1 MKTISAQQFD
11 YLQPTYS
18 KEEINVSKILTVE
31 MRGNLLGLNEYD
43 IDMPWHILEL
53 LYGCIVD
60 NTFAPKHIGR
70 FVQFKSNVNKSILD
84 MQGIFSQFP
93 CNDQYYNYIAPMLY
107 SDAYISRIEYPK
119 PLSEDEYTEG
129 LNQKEM
135 QIRRVWEQ
143 KVESEWASWAN
154 AHAADELY
162 LLTQHPKDRV
172 DIIWEEK
179 HQQYLREK
187 LHQHQQEIERE
198 ISNAK
203 KEYAHELKLGY
214 YIKARHYIY
223 ALCYAESL
231 RQNNIETNLGKEVK
245 MYSTDTLGFTH
256 FKYPISEDVVI
267 KVHTN
272 FGYGVSSY
280 FRLELTYKDIPILP
294 YSLYVNYY
302 YANSR
307 DLAKYTR
314 LYDVARE
321 SWRLAFSFVVE
332 TSNLAAENPERF
344 VREWVMNEVAIMLNG
359 LKCIMDDPK
368 KYMGYWLDRM
378 NANTNDE
385 IHYLTVRFMD
395 DAAASEYKCY
405 PREMAIDF
413 KAKKISGALEF
424 LDSLKAL
431 KPIYEDVDHPIE
443 EIKRLGRDIL
453 PEISDAVMRILDD
466 IKKLKVKIRAVEER
480 RKAIETK
487 IRVFEMEYKSFVST
501 RLATVRHDQWSRYDL
516 AEFEASMMSVFEH
529 NNPEFVKQK
538 QCRDY
543 CLKEE
548 AIYTADIQHRKRFVE
563 SLEQCR
569 AAILSH
575 PYTRLK
581 AQPRRPVRGPVA
593 KQLSTLH
600 TECSQTYLYIDKDF
614 RTGKHIFR
622 FENKGIVY
630 HAHSSHSADVVLKAI
645 GGALNKDT
653 LVSVKHITDDG
664 AEVEWLRIK
673 VPLNMTLRVDGE
685 DDGAKLCTILS
696 AAK

>member
-1 MKTISAQQFD
+1 MKIISMQQFD
-11 YLQPTYS
+11 FLQPTYS

-31 MRGNLLGLNEYD
+31 MRSDLLGLNEYEID
-43 IDMPWHILEL
+43 IPWHIVEL
-53 LYGCIVD
+53 LHGCVVD
-60 NTFAPKHIGR
+60 NASAPKRIGQ
-70 FVQFKSNVNKSILD
+70 FVQYKSNEHKSILD
-84 MQGIFSQFP
+84 MQRIFARFP

-107 SDAYISRIEYPK
+107 SDAYISGIEYPK

-187 LHQHQQEIERE
+187 LQKHRQEIERE

-223 ALCYAESL
+223 ALCYAECL
-231 RQNNIETNLGKEVK
+231 YKKNIETNLGKEVK

-256 FKYPISEDVVI
+256 FTYPISKDVVI
-267 KVHTN
+267 KLHTN
-272 FGYGVSSY
+272 FGYGVASY

-344 VREWVMNEVAIMLNG
+344 VREWVMNEIATMLNG
-359 LKCIMDDPK
+359 LRGFVDNPH
-368 KYMGYWLDRM
+368 KYMGRWLDKI
-378 NANTNDE
+378 NKNTMDKSP
-385 IHYLTVRFMD
+385 YLTVRFMD
-395 DAAASEYKCY
+395 NAAASEYKCY
-405 PREMAIDF
+405 PQEMAIDF

-424 LDSLKAL
+424 LGSLKAL
-431 KPIYEDVDHPIE
+431 KPIYEDVDRPIE

-453 PEISDAVMRILDD
+453 PEINDAVMGILGD
-466 IKKLKVKIRAVEER
+466 IKKLKVKIRAVEGR
-480 RKAIETK
+480 RKTIETK
-487 IRVFEMEYKSFVST
+487 IRVFEMEFKSFLSIK
-501 RLATVRHDQWSRYDL
+501 LATVKHDQWSKYEQ
-516 AEFEASMMSVFEH
+516 AKFEASLMSVFEH

-538 QCRDY
+538 QCRDS
-543 CLKEE
+543 CLEEE
-548 AIYTADIQHRKRFVE
+548 AIYAADIQHRKRFVE
-563 SLEQCR
+563 SLEQCS

-575 PYTRLK
+575 PDTRLK
-581 AQPRRPVRGPVA
+581 AQPRPVREPVA
-593 KQLSTLH
+593 KQLSTLY

-653 LVSVKHITDDG
+653 LVSAKHITDDG
-664 AEVEWLRIK
+664 AEVEWFRIK